1 MIFLASAS
9 LARAR
14 LLRDA
19 GVRFQRVSHAAD
31 EADVP
36 ASASPPQTALFISK
50 SKALSWRAQ
59 SSTDIVLGSDQVLE
73 FEGRMLSKA
82 GSLVELQQQ
91 LLALRGNSHFLHA
104 AAACVQGGRI
114 VFSVVTTARL
124 RMRSF
129 SQEFLDEYLLRHGTD
144 VLDCVGGYK
153 IEAEGVQLF
162 EEVSGDHFTVQGLPL
177 LPLLAFLRSKG
188 ELAT

>member
-144 VLDCVGGYK
+144 VLGCVGGYR

-162 EEVSGDHFTVQGLPL
+162 EEVCGDHFTVQGLPL